1 MMNFGEALKAM
12 QDGRLVTRRGWN
24 GKGMWVTIQVPDEHS
39 KMTLP
44 YIYMSTV
51 RNDLVPWV
59 ASHTDMLALDWEIA
73 EEAIF

>member
-12 QDGRLVTRRGWN
+12 YSDNRVTRRGWN
-24 GKGMWVTIQVPDEHS
+24 GKGMWVALQRPDQHS

-51 RNDLVPWV
+51 DGELVPWV
-59 ASHTDMLALDWEIA
+59 ASHTDMLAHDWENA
-73 EEAIF
+73 EEPF